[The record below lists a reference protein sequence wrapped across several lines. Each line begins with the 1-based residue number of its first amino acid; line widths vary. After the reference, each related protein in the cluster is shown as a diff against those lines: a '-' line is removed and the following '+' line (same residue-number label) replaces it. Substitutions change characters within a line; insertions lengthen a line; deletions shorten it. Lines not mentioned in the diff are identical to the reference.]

1 MINIELVVVGVNNC
15 APCEKLASFLDSE
28 EVEYKYIDAL
38 SSRGFRLKHKV
49 RSTPT
54 ILLFDNDYTDD
65 YASIVINGFSEEN
78 KDQIYEILD
87 LLD

>member
-1 MINIELVVVGVNNC
+1 MELVVMGANNC
-15 APCEKLASFLDSE
+15 KPCEKLVNFLDSE
-28 EVEYKYIDAL
+28 GVEYKYIDAL
-38 SSRGFRLKHKV
+38 SSRGFRLKHKI

-54 ILLFDNDYTDD
+54 ALLFDNDYTDD

-78 KDQIYEILD
+78 KDQFYEILD